1 MAKTIGKAVGIDEP
15 TADAA
20 TAYAVERDQLIAEG
34 NPPHSICLTNCGCV
48 WCGGDSYRLSRRA
61 QHLAQPVGSLGEA
74 RDLLI
79 IDPGELLSFDLSVE
93 RIQRCAHRRNG
104 GRAEEVGGG
113 RAWGGGRGHATSD
126 VGETAAGWAVTG
138 HIWGYVRDDRPFAGP
153 APPAAVYY
161 ASRDRRGEHP
171 VRHLASFTG
180 ILQADAYSGFNGLYE
195 AARKPA
201 PITPA
206 LCWAHARPGPGQKG
220 MAVRRFR
227 TRRRSGGRHV
237 HADHDRQAQRC

>member
-1 MAKTIGKAVGIDEP
+1 MQWRMAKTIGKAVGIDEP

-61 QHLAQPVGSLGEA
+61 QHLAQPVRSLGEA

-104 GRAEEVGGG
+104 GRAEGVGGG
-113 RAWGGGRGHATSD
+113 REWGGGRGHATPH
-126 VGETAAGWAVTG
+126 VGETAAGWAC
-138 HIWGYVRDDRPFAGP
+138 RN
-153 APPAAVYY
+153 AAS
-161 ASRDRRGEHP
+161 ADSMHSD
-171 VRHLASFTG
+171 
-180 ILQADAYSGFNGLYE
+180 LQTIDEVAKSGDSTCPRAERATYRNVH
-195 AARKPA
+195 
-201 PITPA
+201 
-206 LCWAHARPGPGQKG
+206 HARPAPDACRAAPLPFAHHEPFPQLK
-220 MAVRRFR
+220 
-227 TRRRSGGRHV
+227 
-237 HADHDRQAQRC
+237 